1 MKIGYG
7 SGRMRGGGRERG
19 GFGLRAGGTCI
30 CPVCGARAS
39 HTRGVPC
46 FQSRCPQCG
55 APMTRAEVYAGP
67 QPQNRKNVLANDE
80 EKFSK
85 VNKPHVEQSRCKGCA
100 LCINSCPFNIIRMEN
115 GHAVIDSSACR
126 GCGVCIASCPE
137 GAIGY

>member
-1 MKIGYG
+1 
-7 SGRMRGGGRERG
+7 MRGGGRGRGG
-19 GFGLRAGGTCI
+19 GFGLGTGGACI

-55 APMTRAEVYAGP
+55 APMTRAEVFAGP
-67 QPQNRKNVLANDE
+67 QPQNRKNVQINE
-80 EKFSK
+80 SK
-85 VNKPHVEQSRCKGCA
+85 LITAAKPHIDQSRCKGCA
-100 LCINSCPFNIIRMEN
+100 LCINSCPFNVIRMEN
-115 GHAVIDSSACR
+115 SHAVIDSSACR